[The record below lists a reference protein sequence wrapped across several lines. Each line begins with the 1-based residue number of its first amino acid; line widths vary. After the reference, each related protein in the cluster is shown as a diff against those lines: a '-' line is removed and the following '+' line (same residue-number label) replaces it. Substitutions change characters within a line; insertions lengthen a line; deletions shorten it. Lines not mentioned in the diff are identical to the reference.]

1 MFLMSPTNIM
11 EVHFNKLEAIETPVQ
26 DEVKIMVLL
35 INLFYN
41 YQNVITMMETLW
53 PMDQTQDVV
62 NTRLLNE
69 ELMKKEKEKPIK
81 AKKL

>member
-1 MFLMSPTNIM
+1 
-11 EVHFNKLEAIETPVQ
+11 
-26 DEVKIMVLL
+26 
-35 INLFYN
+35 
-41 YQNVITMMETLW
+41 
-53 PMDQTQDVV
+53 MDQTQDVV

>member
-41 YQNVITMMETLW
+41 YQNVITMMETL
-53 PMDQTQDVV
+53 
-62 NTRLLNE
+62 
-69 ELMKKEKEKPIK
+69 
-81 AKKL
+81 

>member
-11 EVHFNKLEAIETPVQ
+11 EVHFNKLEAIETLVQ

>member
-1 MFLMSPTNIM
+1 M